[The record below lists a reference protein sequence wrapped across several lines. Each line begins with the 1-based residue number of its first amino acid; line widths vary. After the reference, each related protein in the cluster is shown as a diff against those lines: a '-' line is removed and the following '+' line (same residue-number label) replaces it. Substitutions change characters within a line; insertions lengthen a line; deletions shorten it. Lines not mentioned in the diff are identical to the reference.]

1 MRAKKTDPAQLGGS
15 SLLAD
20 QAFSRAA
27 GAPLISGNRVQLLK
41 DAKANYPA
49 WEEAI
54 QSARYWI
61 HFESYIIHEDE
72 TGRRF
77 AEILAAKAREGVKVR
92 LIYDWVGSIGNS
104 SRRFFKQLART
115 GVEVRCFNPPQF
127 DSPFG
132 WVSRDHRKMLSVD
145 GRIAFVTGLC
155 VGQRWL
161 GSTAHN
167 GNSSDGWRDTGIEI
181 EGPAIAEIERA
192 FAETWTFA
200 GGSLPPEELPPA
212 AAIEAV
218 GNVAVRVVATVP
230 NTGGMYRADQLVA
243 ALARRSLWLAD
254 AYFLGTSSYVE
265 ALRSAAKSG
274 VDVRLLLPG
283 ASDVFGMR
291 AISRAGLRPL
301 LEAGVRIFEWNG
313 SMMHAKTA
321 VADGRWARVGSTN
334 LNLLSWI
341 GNWEL
346 DVIIEDG
353 PFAKEMEDT
362 YLDDLSHAT
371 EIVLDGKH
379 PRPALVRAKLRRH
392 KSRLNSGSA
401 SQTAARLVRL
411 GHTVGAAITNC
422 RELGPAERVIMF
434 WRARLLAVL
443 AAVSAYWPRVVA
455 FPIAFLCVWIAVSLL
470 VRAMK
475 LRTKHTSDE
484 SKYYEGRNGT
494 EP

>member
-1 MRAKKTDPAQLGGS
+1 M
-15 SLLAD
+15 LAD

-54 QSARYWI
+54 QSAQHWI

-72 TGRRF
+72 TGQRF
-77 AEILAAKAREGVKVR
+77 AELLAAKAREGVKVR
-92 LIYDWVGSIGNS
+92 LIYDWVGSLGNS
-104 SRRFFKQLART
+104 SRRFFKELAQT
-115 GVEVRCFNPPQF
+115 GVEVRCFNPPRF

-145 GRIAFVTGLC
+145 GRIAYVTGLC

-161 GSTAHN
+161 GSTGHN

-192 FAETWTFA
+192 FEETWAVA
-200 GGSLPPEELPPA
+200 GGSLPPEELPHA
-212 AAIEAV
+212 SAIEAA

-230 NTGGMYRADQLVA
+230 NTGGIYRTDQLVA
-243 ALARRSLWLAD
+243 ALARQSLWLAD
-254 AYFLGTSSYVE
+254 AYFLGTSSYVQ

-346 DVIIEDG
+346 DVVIEDER
-353 PFAKEMEDT
+353 FAKEMEET

-371 EIVLDGKH
+371 EIVLAGKH
-379 PRPALVRAKLRRH
+379 PRPAIERTQSRKHRRL
-392 KSRLNSGSA
+392 KGGSA

-411 GHTVGAAITNC
+411 GHTVGAAITNR

-434 WRARLLAVL
+434 WGAGLLAVL
-443 AAVSAYWPRVVA
+443 ALVSAYWPRAVA
-455 FPIAFLCVWIAVSLL
+455 FPIAGLCAWIAVSLL

-475 LRTKHTSDE
+475 LRTKRSPEE
-484 SKYYEGRNGT
+484 SKYYEEGRNGT